1 MIERHELSASEQEFV
16 RSESNFIN
24 GCLYHK
30 REVAEAMASD
40 HRYLV
45 GQKGELYIEF
55 LKVLAKNYKRGYY
68 DPRNEHVC
76 HAASVAIDALIAAD
90 ILYIK
95 PEERAELGLAA

>member
-1 MIERHELSASEQEFV
+1 MIERRELSASEQEFV

-40 HRYLV
+40 HRYLLE
-45 GQKGELYIEF
+45 QKGELYIEF
-55 LKVLAKNYKRGYY
+55 LKVMAKNYKRGYY

-76 HAASVAIDALIAAD
+76 KAASVAIDALIAAD
-90 ILYIK
+90 ILYI
-95 PEERAELGLAA
+95 PLDEREDYGMAA